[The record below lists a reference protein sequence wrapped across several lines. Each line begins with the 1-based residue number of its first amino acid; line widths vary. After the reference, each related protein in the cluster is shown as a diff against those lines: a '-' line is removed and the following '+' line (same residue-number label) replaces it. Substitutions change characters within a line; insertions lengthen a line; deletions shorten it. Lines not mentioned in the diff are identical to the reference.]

1 LINLIHFNIE
11 IHHGQYVHFIYTNII
26 IINKTGNHSMINS
39 QWLYPPGQV
48 KDNRFVFG
56 FVARVADRS
65 IDEDSGTICGHSV
78 AFMYVSI
85 YVVLWFDA
93 MFDFV
98 QQVQTP
104 SPLPPGYPVPIPQGR
119 TMCD

>member
-1 LINLIHFNIE
+1 
-11 IHHGQYVHFIYTNII
+11 
-26 IINKTGNHSMINS
+26 MINS

-78 AFMYVSI
+78 A
-85 YVVLWFDA
+85 
-93 MFDFV
+93 
-98 QQVQTP
+98 
-104 SPLPPGYPVPIPQGR
+104 
-119 TMCD
+119 